1 MLNNKEL
8 ILKLYFMDKLRAVDI
23 SNRLGISKSA
33 VTQVLQQD
41 KRYLEEKNN
50 RKQLN
55 KIKHNKDIQRRV
67 EFKRR
72 QRSNID
78 IQILNKMHEQASI
91 ELSGGRKP
99 INNRAYI
106 DWNPSIYK
114 YNEKRKCYMLK
125 NGITVGADVP
135 KRIDWKWGGV
145 NNAKTINK

>member
-23 SNRLGISKSA
+23 SNKLEISKSA

-99 INNRAYI
+99 INNRAYR
-106 DWNPSIYK
+106 DWNTSAYK
-114 YNEKRKCYMLK
+114 YNDKNKSYELRKEI
-125 NGITVGADVP
+125 NAGADIP
-135 KRIDWKWGGV
+135 KRIKWK
-145 NNAKTINK
+145 NF